1 MLTKSDIRGVC
12 AFVPTPV
19 ANGATAGDLTSSID
33 LDATIG
39 MVDRLIDDGVHML
52 ALGGTTGEGA
62 ALLWEEKRE
71 FVAAVVERAAG
82 RIPIFAG
89 AIALGTRETIRQ
101 MREYE
106 KLGVGGAIIC
116 PPFWQSPTLENAVG
130 FVEDVSQAVPDLPTM
145 IYSNKFFFKFEF
157 PTEFWR
163 RVASDSST
171 VIATKVSYDF
181 QPEDYQVAGE
191 RIQFMGGEG
200 NFRAVHDALGT
211 QATAAWCTSAAMGPE
226 PWLALVEAV
235 GEGDTDR
242 VEAVLSDIESVP
254 PPASHGRVPSL
265 LELQRPAR
273 KGSHQRGGLH
283 AMWRRPSALHRSS
296 REMGRGREEERRSL
310 GEALRTVSGPGV
322 TGHAVVRLDGFE
334 GGRVTCE

>member
-254 PPASHGRVPSL
+254 PPLPMDEFHLFSSYNVQ
-265 LELQRPAR
+265 LEKVRINAAGYTRCGAAR
-273 KGSHQRGGLH
+273 APYTDLPEKWVAAAKRN
-283 AMWRRPSALHRSS
+283 
-296 REMGRGREEERRSL
+296 
-310 GEALRTVSGPGV
+310 GEAWAKL
-322 TGHAVVRLDGFE
+322 
-334 GGRVTCE
+334 CERYRAQA